1 MSKRNLGGGM
11 MIQYYVLLDADGYIT
26 AWSVKEQEGFIKVK
40 AKEEDFNKLD
50 FVRVEKGKA
59 KVDESRRKKVVEE
72 YETGAK
78 SELEELIQENA
89 NQLLYTAEVEQI
101 SQRSRRDYA
110 GLLLTLAEAGAL

>member
-1 MSKRNLGGGM
+1 M
-11 MIQYYVLLDADGYIT
+11 MKQYYVLLDADGYVT
-26 AWSVKEQEGFIKVK
+26 AWSMEEQEGFIKIK

-50 FVRVEKGKA
+50 FVQVEKGKA

-89 NQLLYTAEVEQI
+89 NQMLYTAEVEQI
-101 SQRSRRDYA
+101 AQQSRQDYA
-110 GLLLTLAEAGAL
+110 DLLLSLAEVGAL